1 MHASRLFTIAAILGL
16 AFALPAQSAMYKWVD
31 ENGNVG
37 YGDSVPPKY
46 VNKVT
51 ERSSRSGSI
60 KWDRAIAAADT
71 RVSEQESEK
80 QRNESKGQ
88 QERKRLDTAL
98 LSTYASETEIDL
110 ARERELR
117 RNQESL
123 KALTAGLASSS
134 LPEDRQRLD
143 ALMNQSRKET
153 DAINTRFDAQKARFR
168 ELMGPPK
175 ATQASAVPAK

>member
-1 MHASRLFTIAAILGL
+1 MRASHLFTAAAILGL
-16 AFALPAQSAMYKWVD
+16 VIALPAQSAMYKWVD

-51 ERSSRSGSI
+51 ERSARSGSI
-60 KWDRAIAAADT
+60 KWDRAMVAADT
-71 RVSEQESEK
+71 GASEQESEK
-80 QRNESKGQ
+80 QRTDSKLQ

-117 RNQESL
+117 RNQQSL
-123 KALTAGLASSS
+123 KALSAGLASSN

-143 ALMNQSRKET
+143 ALMTQSRKET
-153 DAINTRFDAQKARFR
+153 DAINARFDAQKARFR

-175 ATQASAVPAK
+175 ATQAAAVPAK